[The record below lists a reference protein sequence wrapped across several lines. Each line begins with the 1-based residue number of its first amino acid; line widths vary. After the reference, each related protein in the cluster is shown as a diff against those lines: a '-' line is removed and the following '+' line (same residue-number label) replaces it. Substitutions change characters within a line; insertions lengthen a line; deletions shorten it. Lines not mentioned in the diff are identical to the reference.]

1 MQSLLIKSGRIV
13 DPSTGFD
20 EIGDILILD
29 GKISSVGVVDSSIK
43 PDKIIDASNLCV
55 FPGLIDVHVHFRD
68 PGFTHK
74 EDFKSGSSAA
84 LAGGFTSVIQMPN
97 TNPPLSTAELVAEY
111 TRNEPVRSYVAAAV
125 TSDRAGK
132 QINNLES
139 LHKAGA
145 AAFSDDGSPVHDDS
159 IMADALVKSKQLG
172 LRIMSHAENLELVR
186 GGAIVR
192 GAVADELGLAGIE
205 RDAESSMV
213 ERDIQLAALHQGL
226 LHICHVSTK
235 KSVELIRQ
243 AKSDGVNITAE
254 VTPHH
259 LLLNHKAVL
268 QYGSNAKMNP
278 PLAYEED
285 RQACINGL
293 KDGTLDIIAT
303 DHAPHSKEE
312 KSQSVSDAPFGIIGL
327 ETSFALMYTHL
338 VKIGELTLTQLIE
351 RMSLH
356 PSRIFNLPGGSI
368 TAGNP
373 ADLTIVDLNGEYTI
387 DARKFHSKSA
397 NTPFDNWNVHGK
409 IKWTII
415 DGEIRFPF

>member
-1 MQSLLIKSGRIV
+1 MQSLLIKNGRII
-13 DPSTGFD
+13 DPAGNIDIT
-20 EIGDILILD
+20 GDILVLD
-29 GKISSVGVVDSSIK
+29 GVIHSVGIVDSAIK
-43 PDKIIDASNLCV
+43 PDKTIDASNLCI

-97 TNPPLSTAELVAEY
+97 TNPPLSTAELVSEY

-132 QINNLES
+132 QINDLETLS
-139 LHKAGA
+139 NAGA

-172 LRIMSHAENLELVR
+172 LRIMSHAENLELVK
-186 GGAIVR
+186 GGAIVK
-192 GAVADELGLAGIE
+192 GEVADELGLAGIE

-213 ERDIQLAALHQGL
+213 ERDIQLAAKTQGL

-235 KSVELIRQ
+235 KSVELIRK

-268 QYGSNAKMNP
+268 KYGSNAKMNP

-285 RQACINGL
+285 RLACINGL

-312 KSQSVSDAPFGIIGL
+312 KAQSISDAPFGIIGL
-327 ETSFALMYTHL
+327 ETSFALIYTHL
-338 VKIGELTLTQLIE
+338 VKTGELTFMQLIE
-351 RMSLH
+351 RMSLL

-387 DARKFHSKSA
+387 DAGKFHSKSA
-397 NTPFDNWNVHGK
+397 NTPFGNWNVHGK
-409 IKWTII
+409 IKWTIV

>member
-1 MQSLLIKSGRIV
+1 MQSLLIKSGRII
-13 DPSTGFD
+13 DPESGID
-20 EIGDILILD
+20 IIGDILILN
-29 GKISSVGVVDSSIK
+29 GKISSVGIVDTTIR
-43 PDKIIDASNLCV
+43 PDNIIDASGLCV

-74 EDFKSGSSAA
+74 EDFKSGSSTA

-97 TNPPLSTAELVAEY
+97 TNPPLSTPELVSEY
-111 TRNEPVRSYVAAAV
+111 TRDYPVHSYVAAAV

-132 QINNLES
+132 QINDFDS
-139 LHKAGA
+139 LHNAGA
-145 AAFSDDGSPVHDDS
+145 ATFSDDGSPVYDDS
-159 IMADALVKSKQLG
+159 IMADALVQSKQLG
-172 LRIMSHAENLELVR
+172 LRIMSHAENLEMSKDGVIIK
-186 GGAIVR
+186 GE
-192 GAVADELGLAGIE
+192 VADELGLPGIS

-213 ERDIQLAALHQGL
+213 ERDIKLAAKNHGL

-235 KSVELIRQ
+235 KSVELIRK
-243 AKSDGVNITAE
+243 AKADGVNITAE

-259 LLLNHKAVL
+259 LLLNHKAIL
-268 QYGSNAKMNP
+268 KYGSNAKMNP

-285 RQACINGL
+285 RLACVNGL

-327 ETSFALMYTHL
+327 ETSFALMYTYF
-338 VKIGELTLTQLIE
+338 VRTDMLTLAQLIE
-351 RMSLH
+351 LMSSR

-368 TAGNP
+368 TTGKP
-373 ADLTIVDLNGEYTI
+373 ADLTIVDLNENYVI
-387 DARKFHSKSA
+387 DSGKFHSKSV
-397 NTPFDNWNVHGK
+397 NTPFDNWDVWGK
-409 IKWTII
+409 VKWTIV

>member
-1 MQSLLIKSGRIV
+1 MPSLLIKNGRII
-13 DPSTGFD
+13 DPAESIDVT
-20 EIGDILILD
+20 GDILVLD
-29 GKISSVGVVDSSIK
+29 GVIHSVGIVDSTIK

-84 LAGGFTSVIQMPN
+84 LAGGFTSAIQMPN
-97 TNPPLSTAELVAEY
+97 TNPPLSTAELVSEY

-132 QINNLES
+132 QINDLET
-139 LHKAGA
+139 LYNAGA

-159 IMADALVKSKQLG
+159 IMADALIKSKQLG
-172 LRIMSHAENLELVR
+172 LRIMSHAENLELVK
-186 GGAIVR
+186 GGAIVK
-192 GAVADELGLAGIE
+192 GEVADELGLAGIE

-213 ERDIQLAALHQGL
+213 ERDIQLAAKTQGL
-226 LHICHVSTK
+226 LHICHVSIK
-235 KSVELIRQ
+235 KSVELIRK

-268 QYGSNAKMNP
+268 KYGSNAKMNP

-285 RQACINGL
+285 RLACVDGL

-327 ETSFALMYTHL
+327 ETSFALMYTHF
-338 VKIGELTLTQLIE
+338 VKTGELTLMQLIE
-351 RMSLH
+351 RMSLL

-387 DARKFHSKSA
+387 DAGKFHSKSA
-397 NTPFDNWNVHGK
+397 NTPFGNWNVQGRV
-409 IKWTII
+409 KWTIV
-415 DGEIRFPF
+415 DGEIRFAF